1 MQITT
6 RKVNK
11 SDVDVLQNIQ
21 RHLKTKGLKLSQQE
35 LLGRII
41 RYISEN
47 ELEFIKNLDKKRSS
61 DNDELLN
68 KWLDEPKDGEESDA
82 VKEHDGVI

>member
-11 SDVDVLQNIQ
+11 ADVDVLQNIQ

-35 LLGRII
+35 LLGKII

-47 ELEFIKNLDKKRSS
+47 ELEFIDNIDKKRST
-61 DNDELLN
+61 NNNELLN
-68 KWLDEPKDGEESDA
+68 KWLEKPIDGKESDA

>member
-47 ELEFIKNLDKKRSS
+47 EVEFIKNLDKKRSS
-61 DNDELLN
+61 DSNELLN
-68 KWLDEPKDGEESDA
+68 KWLDEPREGEESDA

>member
-21 RHLKTKGLKLSQQE
+21 RHLKRKGLKLSQQE
-35 LLGRII
+35 LLGQII

-47 ELEFIKNLDKKRSS
+47 ELEFIKNI
-61 DNDELLN
+61 DNKQSTDNNELLK
-68 KWLDEPKDGEESDA
+68 KWLEKPIDGEESDA